1 MEANNS
7 KTGIYAPHFY
17 DYIKL
22 VENKN
27 LESVLKDQLKESE
40 HFFNSIPKEKH
51 LFKYDENKWTIKEV
65 IQHIIDTER
74 VFSYRA
80 LAFARKDIHTLP
92 SMDEN
97 DYAKNSNANNRNWQD
112 LVNEFISVRKSSV
125 SLYESFSSEQLNAVG
140 KSGNFE
146 MSVKAYGFTI
156 AGHLV
161 HHINILKERYLV

>member
-112 LVNEFISVRKSSV
+112 LINEFISVRKSSV

-156 AGHLV
+156 AGHLA